1 MGRRVL
7 ITGLDTFWGGRM
19 AQALEAEPEVEM
31 ILGLGANEPL
41 VPLERTEFVRSDQK
55 YSILSRIVRATQ
67 VDTIVHTHLVV
78 DSTRTTSRTLHEINV
93 IGTMN
98 LLAAAGAPSSP
109 VRKVV
114 LKSSGLVYGANKA
127 DPYFFREDMAR
138 TGPAN
143 TPVERSLLEVEG
155 FVRDFADDN
164 PHVDVS
170 LLRFANV
177 LGVDIDTP
185 FTAALRRPVVPEIL
199 GFDPRLQFVHEDDV
213 VDALMYSINNDI
225 PGVYNVG
232 ADGNLPWSEVCAIVG
247 KRRVALPPAFT
258 NLAAEPARLLRLW
271 DLPPEAMQ
279 LLRFGRTIDNTRY
292 KHAGFRYSY
301 TTATTIEAFAQAL
314 RLAGTI
320 GVSSPSYRY
329 QREVEDFFRH
339 SPAVIRSPE

>member
-1 MGRRVL
+1 MRALV
-7 ITGLDTFWGGRM
+7 TGLSTYWGGRV
-19 AQALEAEPEVEM
+19 AQALESRSDVEVVV
-31 ILGLGANEPL
+31 GVDTRDPRT
-41 VPLERTEFVRSDQK
+41 PLERTEFVRTDSSH
-55 YSILSRIVRATQ
+55 SILARIVRATQ
-67 VDTIVHTHLVV
+67 VDTIAHTHLVV
-78 DSTRTTSRTLHEINV
+78 DSTRSSSRTLHEINV

-98 LLAAAGAPSSP
+98 LLAAAGAPGSP

-127 DPYFFREDMAR
+127 DPYCFREEMSR

-177 LGVDIDTP
+177 LGVDIETP

-199 GFDPRLQFVHEDDV
+199 GFDPRLQFIHEDDV
-213 VDALMYSINNDI
+213 VDALMYAINNEI

-232 ADGNLPWSEVCAIVG
+232 SDGALPWSEVCAIVG
-247 KRRVALPPAFT
+247 KRRVALPFAFT
-258 NLAAEPARLLRLW
+258 NLAAEPARVFGLW

-279 LLRFGRTIDNTRY
+279 LLRFGRSIDNARY
-292 KHAGFRYSY
+292 KRAGFRYNY
-301 TTATTIEAFAQAL
+301 TTATTVEAFAQAL
-314 RLAGTI
+314 RLQGTI
-320 GVSSPSYRY
+320 GDASPSYRY

-339 SPAVIRSPE
+339 SPAVVRSTE

>member
-1 MGRRVL
+1 MRALV
-7 ITGLDTFWGGRM
+7 TGLSTYWGGRV
-19 AQALEAEPEVEM
+19 AQALEQRPDVEVVV
-31 ILGLGANEPL
+31 GVDTHDPRT
-41 VPLERTEFVRSDQK
+41 PLERTEFVRTDSSH
-55 YSILSRIVRATQ
+55 SILARIVRATQ

-78 DSTRTTSRTLHEINV
+78 DSTRATSRTLHEINV

-185 FTAALRRPVVPEIL
+185 FTAALRRPVVPEVL

-292 KHAGFRYSY
+292 KQAGFRYSY
-301 TTATTIEAFAQAL
+301 TTATATEAFAQAL

>member
-1 MGRRVL
+1 MRALV
-7 ITGLDTFWGGRM
+7 TGLSTYWGGRV
-19 AQALEAEPEVEM
+19 AQALEQRPDVEVVV
-31 ILGLGANEPL
+31 GVDTRDPRT
-41 VPLERTEFVRSDQK
+41 PLERTEFVRTDSSH
-55 YSILSRIVRATQ
+55 SILARIVRATQ

-78 DSTRTTSRTLHEINV
+78 DSTRATSRTLHEINV

-127 DPYFFREDMAR
+127 DPYFFREDMPR
-138 TGPAN
+138 TGPAT

-177 LGVDIDTP
+177 LGVDIETP

-232 ADGNLPWSEVCAIVG
+232 ADGNVPWSKVCAIVG
-247 KRRVALPPAFT
+247 KRRVALPFVFT
-258 NLAAEPARLLRLW
+258 NLAAEPARLLGLW

-279 LLRFGRTIDNTRY
+279 ILRFGRTIDNTRY
-292 KHAGFRYSY
+292 KRAGFHFSY
-301 TTATTIEAFAQAL
+301 TTASTIEAFAQAL

-320 GVSSPSYRY
+320 GDSSPSYRY
-329 QREVEDFFRH
+329 EREVEDFFRH
-339 SPAVIRSPE
+339 SPAVVRPD